1 MANYDYFDI
10 FGLKFE
16 KIVVIFE
23 NLKSTPSNLV
33 IRKVSCNSEN
43 TNKAALFGGSFFWVI
58 NSTPK
63 QSI

>member
-33 IRKVSCNSEN
+33 IRKVSCKSEN
-43 TNKAALFGGSFFWVI
+43 TNKAGFFGGSFFWVI
-58 NSTPK
+58 NSTLK
-63 QSI
+63 QPI